1 MKKLQ
6 PKKSYSKIV
15 NDIIIQQNS
24 IIEWVDNHRLSEL
37 VKDYNN
43 KQNKLTEMEAWVKRY
58 LEENKSKPYK
68 EDNNEPIKVKDE
80 EIVIDSRPT
89 KSESIDDE
97 LKNILIAVFHNATD
111 PAEAIK
117 QIKSL
122 YEELHKR

>member
-6 PKKSYSKIV
+6 KINLIYSFDE
-15 NDIIIQQNS
+15 NDLATFINRIIDNQNE
-24 IIEWVDNHRLSEL
+24 IMDNQVALLADDCYES
-37 VKDYNN
+37 
-43 KQNKLTEMEAWVKRY
+43 KQDK
-58 LEENKSKPYK
+58 
-68 EDNNEPIKVKDE
+68 
-80 EIVIDSRPT
+80 
-89 KSESIDDE
+89 SIDDE